1 MWYDKEYNQDNIFC
15 IVVCLFGAC
24 TDNTFVDGT
33 DEARVEEGI
42 PMTVDLSFQ
51 VEKTAVVQTRAAASV
66 NAENKVLN
74 IYVLHLMGMVP

>member
-1 MWYDKEYNQDNIFC
+1 MIKNIVKIAFFC

-33 DEARVEEGI
+33 DEPRVEEGI

-51 VEKTAVVQTRAAASV
+51 VEKAAVLTRCSNRHKHNQRQQNAS
-66 NAENKVLN
+66 
-74 IYVLHLMGMVP
+74 